1 MNTKAYQT
9 RITKMIVLPEGEQ
22 LFSEM
27 ATSIEIMDESA
38 GEYLL
43 IEQEGNEKKFIEV
56 TIEEWPHLQKA
67 IETMFKSIIQ

>member
-43 IEQEGNEKKFIEV
+43 IEQEGNEKKFIDR
-56 TIEEWPHLQKA
+56 
-67 IETMFKSIIQ
+67 KSVV